1 MVLHRP
7 LQRKRATQT
16 RRRPGARAIGGGGAI
31 GGGRGAIG
39 QRDASRGERAGR
51 RGAARRVICLNH
63 PPPSESGVPLV
74 CVRLAPACL
83 GLGRNAVPVGSG
95 YAVPEGP

>member
-7 LQRKRATQT
+7 LQRKRATET
-16 RRRPGARAIGGGGAI
+16 RRARDRRRWRI
-31 GGGRGAIG
+31 GGGRGATG

-63 PPPSESGVPLV
+63 PPPLESGVPLV
-74 CVRLAPACL
+74 RVRLAPACL